1 VRSLLAALILSS
13 ALPAVAQAPAAPAA
27 PAPAAAAPAVKP
39 GKVDGATAKA
49 LVAAGAKVVDVRT
62 PDEFAYGHVPGALNI
77 PFDEIGKRTAEIG
90 PASTPVVLYCRS
102 GHRSGIAVETLSKAG
117 YGKLYDLQTVTAWPG
132 PLAK

>member
-1 VRSLLAALILSS
+1 VKSLLAVLVLSS
-13 ALPAVAQAPAAPAA
+13 SVPALAQAPAA
-27 PAPAAAAPAVKP
+27 PAPAATAAPTVKP

-102 GHRSGIAVETLSKAG
+102 GHRSGIAMETLSKAG
-117 YGKLYDLQTVTAWPG
+117 YGKLYDLRSVSAWPG

>member
-13 ALPAVAQAPAAPAA
+13 ALPALAQAPVA
-27 PAPAAAAPAVKP
+27 PAPPAPAAPAVKP

-77 PFDEIGKRTAEIG
+77 PFDEIAKRTAEIG
-90 PASTPVVLYCRS
+90 PTSTPVVLYCRS

-117 YGKLYDLQTVTAWPG
+117 YGKLYDLQSVTAWPG

>member
-1 VRSLLAALILSS
+1 VKSLVAALVLSS
-13 ALPAVAQAPAAPAA
+13 VLPALAQAPAA
-27 PAPAAAAPAVKP
+27 PAPAATAAPTVKP

-77 PFDEIGKRTAEIG
+77 PFDEIGTRTAEIG
-90 PASTPVVLYCRS
+90 PTSTPVVLYCRS

-117 YGKLYDLQTVTAWPG
+117 YGKLYDLQSVTAWPG

>member
-1 VRSLLAALILSS
+1 VKSLLAALVLST
-13 ALPAVAQAPAAPAA
+13 ALPALAQAPAA
-27 PAPAAAAPAVKP
+27 PAPAATAAPTVKP

>member
-1 VRSLLAALILSS
+1 MKSLLAALVLST
-13 ALPAVAQAPAAPAA
+13 ALPALAQAPAA
-27 PAPAAAAPAVKP
+27 PAPAATAAPTVKP

-49 LVAAGAKVVDVRT
+49 LAAAGAKVVDVRT

-90 PASTPVVLYCRS
+90 PTSTPVVLYCRS

-117 YGKLYDLQTVTAWPG
+117 YAKLYDLQSVTTWPG